1 MNVRRLIVTFI
12 LFILAAAVSAQTY
25 QIRVTYNTNLR
36 ASYSLDSA
44 VLTSARA
51 GATVEVTGQHNR
63 WLRVQHEGRELWMA
77 SWVSHSRVQT
87 SPAPQADVD
96 NCCDVNRQCATN
108 KEWVDGYWAY
118 QRNECPVG
126 GTSAAG
132 STAQP
137 VSAAPA
143 NLDNCCFVDR
153 QCQTDQ
159 QWADGYWA
167 YQNNQCAAPTQSLT
181 ATQPL
186 SSAPDSVD
194 NCCFVGWQCHNDA
207 DWRSGYQAYQE
218 NQCDNAQ
225 RQASLSVVIPEG
237 VDNCC
242 FVNRQCVTEQDWTI
256 GWQIFQHYQCS
267 IPPATQGISIQG
279 SQTFITQVSNAL
291 RLLRDEAP
299 NWWKYSTSGL
309 NTIIMVAEGSISG
322 VYPETKTYQETLS
335 EVLKDGTGEAGL
347 VYVIFGIVHE
357 ACHVHEGYRF
367 DKAVDEEKACMEASL
382 HALQQINP
390 ADRSTIEWIKW
401 IIANIHDPEI
411 QWW

>member
-1 MNVRRLIVTFI
+1 MKARCFVVA
-12 LFILAAAVSAQTY
+12 LFLFFLSSAVSAQTY
-25 QIRVTYNTNLR
+25 LIRVTNNTNLR

-194 NCCFVGWQCHNDA
+194 NCCFVGWQCQTDQQWHD
-207 DWRSGYQAYQE
+207 GYWAYQNDSCE
-218 NQCDNAQ
+218 HPGIVIEGSPRFTSMMKRVLEMLKAGAPQWHNYVLNSGLQ
-225 RQASLSVVIPEG
+225 RIRMTPPGYTGFSTHGMTYSQGYDDS
-237 VDNCC
+237 
-242 FVNRQCVTEQDWTI
+242 FVQDEFYHIAIAGILTHESCHAYQWITGTATI
-256 GWQIFQHYQCS
+256 GWRNEIHC
-267 IPPATQGISIQG
+267 
-279 SQTFITQVSNAL
+279 V
-291 RLLRDEAP
+291 EAQ
-299 NWWKYSTSGL
+299 L
-309 NTIIMVAEGSISG
+309 A
-322 VYPETKTYQETLS
+322 
-335 EVLKDGTGEAGL
+335 
-347 VYVIFGIVHE
+347 VHE
-357 ACHVHEGYRF
+357 ALDPICRECNWYR
-367 DKAVDEEKACMEASL
+367 D
-382 HALQQINP
+382 
-390 ADRSTIEWIKW
+390 
-401 IIANIHDPEI
+401 IIANIAHDPTI
-411 QWW
+411 WWWD